1 MSVTQIFQM
10 YYYLRIGISVAY
22 LVRELLINGTIQ
34 YLNLYCNFLNFHIY
48 IKIGMEEKI
57 HKEVDFTIQHI
68 KDLIGTKNET
78 TMPKGANH
86 KLR

>member
-1 MSVTQIFQM
+1 MAPSNILIYTDIFW
-10 YYYLRIGISVAY
+10 IS
-22 LVRELLINGTIQ
+22 I
-34 YLNLYCNFLNFHIY
+34 FPY

-78 TMPKGANH
+78 TMPKGAKH
-86 KLR
+86 KLRWQFF